1 MPEPVITVENVSK
14 RYLVGHRA
22 ERSYGHGLT
31 ELREVV
37 SREAQRTAR
46 KAIDVIR
53 GRQVVQG
60 DSIEEFWAL
69 KDVSF
74 EVRQGEVLGIIGRN
88 GAGKSTVLKILS
100 RITEPTMGRIT
111 LRGRVAS
118 LLEVGTGFHPE
129 LTGRENIYLNGA
141 ILGMTRAEIRKKFDE
156 IVAFA
161 QTERFLDTPVKRY
174 SSGMYVRLAFAVAA
188 HLEPE
193 ILIVDEVL
201 SVGDAEFQKKCL
213 GKMDEVSRREGR
225 TVLFVS
231 HNLQA
236 VRRLCSSTVL
246 LTSGR
251 VEAYGP
257 TFDCLRQYTSK
268 LTEAAMT
275 HYQRPLSKPEAEW
288 CIQEAWIEQA
298 GDVTTKVSRDE
309 PITIVI
315 VARGSAAGGVAAEC
329 ILRDHHQYPIVFCAS
344 GHILHAEI
352 KMTPGIYAIRLTLH
366 IPLLAIGRYYL
377 DIMLAESGKRFFD
390 AVESAIYFDIDSRLP
405 SGWEFRQD
413 RGQGAI
419 TLDANDF
426 RLEWARISP
435 NSLQLVE
442 KGQSVAG
449 QISEIIFENDTAAL
463 TVPER

>member
-1 MPEPVITVENVSK
+1 MPASVIAVENLSK

-22 ERSYGHGLT
+22 ERIDSHGLA

-37 SREAQRTAR
+37 SREFQRTAR
-46 KAIDVIR
+46 KAMDVIR

-100 RITEPTMGRIT
+100 RITEPTTGRIT

-141 ILGMTRAEIRKKFDE
+141 ILGMSRSEIRKKFDE

-161 QTERFLDTPVKRY
+161 EVEKFLDTPVKRY

-201 SVGDAEFQKKCL
+201 AVGDAEFQKKCL
-213 GKMDEVSRREGR
+213 GKMSEIAGGGR

-231 HNLQA
+231 HNTGA
-236 VRRLCSSTVL
+236 VASLCPSVMWL
-246 LTSGR
+246 DEGR
-251 VEAYGP
+251 V
-257 TFDCLRQYTSK
+257 R
-268 LTEAAMT
+268 
-275 HYQRPLSKPEAEW
+275 
-288 CIQEAWIEQA
+288 
-298 GDVTTKVSRDE
+298 
-309 PITIVI
+309 
-315 VARGSAAGGVAAEC
+315 
-329 ILRDHHQYPIVFCAS
+329 
-344 GHILHAEI
+344 
-352 KMTPGIYAIRLTLH
+352 
-366 IPLLAIGRYYL
+366 
-377 DIMLAESGKRFFD
+377 
-390 AVESAIYFDIDSRLP
+390 
-405 SGWEFRQD
+405 
-413 RGQGAI
+413 
-419 TLDANDF
+419 
-426 RLEWARISP
+426 
-435 NSLQLVE
+435 
-442 KGQSVAG
+442 
-449 QISEIIFENDTAAL
+449 
-463 TVPER
+463 